1 MLIEGWIIY
10 TALAIEIVI
19 LCLLLGLLYV
29 YWGSYKKVKSKF
41 TIGLIFF
48 ASTFLLK
55 SIILI
60 ALILAFIMF
69 PFPHVIN
76 GSDGGPPI
84 ALVFLVNIIE
94 CIALSILLK
103 ISWK

>member
-48 ASTFLLK
+48 TSTFLLK
-55 SIILI
+55 SILLI
-60 ALILAFIMF
+60 AIIIAFIMF
-69 PFPHVIN
+69 PFPNVA
-76 GSDGGPPI
+76 DGHDGPPI

-94 CIALSILLK
+94 CIALAILLK

>member
-48 ASTFLLK
+48 TSTFLLK
-55 SIILI
+55 SILLI
-60 ALILAFIMF
+60 AIIIAFIIF
-69 PFPHVIN
+69 PFPYVADGH
-76 GSDGGPPI
+76 GGPPI

-94 CIALSILLK
+94 CIALAILLK